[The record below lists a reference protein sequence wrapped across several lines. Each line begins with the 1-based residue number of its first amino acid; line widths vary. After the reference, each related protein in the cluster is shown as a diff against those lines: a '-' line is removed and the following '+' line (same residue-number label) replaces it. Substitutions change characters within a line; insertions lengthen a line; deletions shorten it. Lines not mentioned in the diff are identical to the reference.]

1 MRMPPLFMNA
11 TGFYSSCKCLHFQIQ
26 QYNYQHFNGIEQA
39 FYDTWEFLVT
49 YVNKDIIA
57 NQNKFEFTKRLY
69 NLQDYFW
76 WLFSPTRKYFIIHQ
90 EFSSTHWYYKS
101 RSWFGLITQVSLAY
115 YISPTMKPFKDL
127 LKPNIK
133 FYWDHHLDTLLHQ
146 SNYHI
151 TAAVKDVIKTFDPKR
166 NLFTNWLELWWYR
179 LSPPSETFD
188 CTAKQISTCCPD
200 CWNIVCAGSSSKHLL
215 KAATHQLRKRP
226 SPWCGLWNIL
236 ECLLKDTPILSCQL
250 TIHHFLQIFNN
261 WDFNS
266 IQNPHLQSMK
276 GNTFGWSFPIV

>member
-179 LSPPSETFD
+179 LSPPSETFWLH
-188 CTAKQISTCCPD
+188 CKA
-200 CWNIVCAGSSSKHLL
+200 NINLLSWLLEYCLCRIKFKTPAESCYSPTEGEALALMCSLKHSRMFIKGYTNLIMPVDHTPL
-215 KAATHQLRKRP
+215 FTNFQQLR
-226 SPWCGLWNIL
+226 
-236 ECLLKDTPILSCQL
+236 
-250 TIHHFLQIFNN
+250 LQ
-261 WDFNS
+261 
-266 IQNPHLQSMK
+266 
-276 GNTFGWSFPIV
+276 